1 MVQCVFF
8 FFIKKF
14 TGDRFI
20 APTLQKIIPKDY
32 SKWVPVVLSWIA
44 KAIAMSIA
52 WKIQTVV
59 SATASALA
67 GGLMMA
73 NAAYNACVHRK
84 ISLFGLIPD
93 DPTKSVVDEG
103 LSYIFAGLG
112 FYTQFKLGFALPAPF
127 NILLF
132 PFEFAEYYIRWSITK
147 K

>member
-1 MVQCVFF
+1 M
-8 FFIKKF
+8 

-32 SKWVPVVLSWIA
+32 SKWVPVILSWIA
-44 KAIAMSIA
+44 KAIAISIA
-52 WKIQTVV
+52 WYIQTIV
-59 SATASALA
+59 SATASALT

-73 NAAYNACVHRK
+73 RATYQACLHRK
-84 ISLFGLIPD
+84 INLFGLIPED
-93 DPTKSVVDEG
+93 HSQTVVDEG
-103 LSYIFAGLG
+103 LSYLFAGLG
-112 FYTQFKLGFALPAPF
+112 FYTQFRLGFKLPAPF